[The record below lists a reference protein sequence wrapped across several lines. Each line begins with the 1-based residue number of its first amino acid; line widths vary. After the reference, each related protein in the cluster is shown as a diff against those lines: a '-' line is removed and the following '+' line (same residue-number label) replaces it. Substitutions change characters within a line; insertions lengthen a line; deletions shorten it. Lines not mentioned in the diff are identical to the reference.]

1 MSIERE
7 RTHIE
12 TEDLREAMARRQKI
26 FLRVLY
32 GLIVAVWIFFTLA
45 VPAAGILMPL
55 IFVLGLSGMIWVA
68 IIAWAAVPIV
78 GAVAAVSFLWV
89 RRYRSAAISSLVPA
103 AGVILA
109 LYGIEIGDVVD
120 FWLNKAR
127 FDLVTSDLARG
138 RCSAEDRKRWNA
150 KTIYYECQAPAI
162 VAFEHDRMLSTWR
175 GFVYDASD
183 EIAKPPAERS
193 AAWKN
198 RDIAEFVCD
207 AETRVALGDHY
218 YIVFGNFGGCD

>member
-1 MSIERE
+1 MSIDRE
-7 RTHIE
+7 QTHIE
-12 TEDLREAMARRQKI
+12 AEELREAVRRGKI
-26 FLRVLY
+26 VLRVLY
-32 GLIVAVWIFFTLA
+32 GSIVATWIFFTLA

-55 IFVLGLSGMIWVA
+55 MFFLAPLGMLWVA
-68 IIAWAAVPIV
+68 IIAWVAVPAA
-78 GAVAAVSFLWV
+78 GAVATVSFLWA
-89 RRYRSAAISSLVPA
+89 RSYRSAAISALVPA

-127 FDLVTSDLARG
+127 FDLLTSDVVRG

-150 KTIYYECQAPAI
+150 RTIYYECRAPAI

-175 GFVYDASD
+175 GFIYDASD
-183 EIAKPPAERS
+183 EIAKPPSERS

-207 AETRVALGDHY
+207 AETRVALDGHY